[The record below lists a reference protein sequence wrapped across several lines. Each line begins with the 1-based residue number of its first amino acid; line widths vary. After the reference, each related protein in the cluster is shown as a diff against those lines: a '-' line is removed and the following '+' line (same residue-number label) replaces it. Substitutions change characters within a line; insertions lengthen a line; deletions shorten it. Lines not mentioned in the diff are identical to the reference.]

1 MLAQMAQMARTSL
14 LTVLTRRGMAH
25 GSNTPLYIYTRFS
38 PRCTLR
44 HYARTPAQPT
54 PSTTPL
60 FKPLVDSSPST
71 TPALSHL

>member
-14 LTVLTRRGMAH
+14 MTALTRRGMTH
-25 GSNTPLYIYTRFS
+25 GLNTPLYIYTRFS
-38 PRCTLR
+38 LRCTLR

-60 FKPLVDSSPST
+60 FEPLVDSSPSA
-71 TPALSHL
+71 TPAPSHL